1 MYQTTQVM
9 SEFNILQE
17 LEMSNKN
24 QEYESY
30 GLMVSPPAE
39 EKVNE
44 VIKQDPKNSF
54 KNVIADCNNKLNKKK
69 KNVPQYNVTSP
80 PSNTSNLSNHS
91 TPTHSP
97 QSVQI
102 YHPPSQNIE
111 FLPPSSNFTLPS
123 NSCKEHNFNAMKP
136 PTGRESPANAQAYS
150 QPQSNYSHPPSN
162 FAPQSQQQHPQQ
174 QPVGDPRNPQ
184 RGGIYSATDRETPF
198 QYYMLDQEMPVL
210 TQGIVYPGH
219 LLPMAQAL
227 TEVRLLILLYNI
239 ISLTKGI

>member
-9 SEFNILQE
+9 SEFNILEE

-54 KNVIADCNNKLNKKK
+54 KNEITDCNNKLNKKK
-69 KNVPQYNVTSP
+69 KNVPQYNLTSP
-80 PSNTSNLSNHS
+80 LSNTSNPSNHS
-91 TPTHSP
+91 TPTLSP

-111 FLPPSSNFTLPS
+111 FLYFTLPSNSRNFTLPS
-123 NSCKEHNFNAMKP
+123 NSYKDHNFNAMKP

-162 FAPQSQQQHPQQ
+162 FAPQAQQHPQQ
-174 QPVGDPRNPQ
+174 QPAGDPRNPQ
-184 RGGIYSATDRETPF
+184 RCGIYSATDRETPF

-210 TQGIVYPGH
+210 TQGTVYPGH
-219 LLPMAQAL
+219 LLSIAQ
-227 TEVRLLILLYNI
+227 TITQVY
-239 ISLTKGI
+239 